1 MIASSSGA
9 PAVTAVT
16 GGSGG
21 TYLRCACVMPVPL
34 RRVASTLLLCGGA
47 AALFALARADYRT
60 ATRGALAF
68 LVCASAYSLL
78 SDARAP

>member
-1 MIASSSGA
+1 
-9 PAVTAVT
+9 
-16 GGSGG
+16 
-21 TYLRCACVMPVPL
+21 MPVPL

-78 SDARAP
+78 SDARAQ